1 LTSERGSISGTFTNS
16 TNPMPRSWFVSGT
29 VLALACAFVMA
40 LLLRMRR
47 HSSSTA
53 GMGSSSSSNPYS
65 ILGLPTDAN
74 GQAITR
80 AYRVLAKK
88 WHPDR
93 NGGDKA
99 AEQVFMTVA
108 HAYDV
113 LNDPEKREVFD
124 RLGEAGLERLL
135 DGDPSVQKDW
145 EPPNNGRDQAWLD
158 ATITTGFG
166 MLSSGLI
173 ASQQIA
179 APIYFSFAEML
190 GIDARMPSLRI
201 TASEGDTGVVLAS
214 GGQASEGVTFKF
226 TLSGKSF
233 DFELP
238 DVTHTG
244 CDKAKFLGMKTTFYL
259 QCGHVP
265 GAVLSVQV
273 AADVFTVTGR
283 EGTNTASEK
292 FVLSM
297 R

>member
-1 LTSERGSISGTFTNS
+1 
-16 TNPMPRSWFVSGT
+16 
-29 VLALACAFVMA
+29 

-53 GMGSSSSSNPYS
+53 GMGSSSNSNPYS

-124 RLGEAGLERLL
+124 RLGEAGLERML
-135 DGDPSVQKDW
+135 DGDPSVHKDW

-201 TASEGDTGVVLAS
+201 TASGVDTGLVLAS

-265 GAVLSVQV
+265 GAALSVQV
-273 AADVFTVTGR
+273 ASDVFTVKGR

-292 FVLSM
+292 FELSM